1 VTATLAPLLAAVAV
15 TAAAPLASAAPAY
28 SKYERETI
36 AEAAET
42 LRVRIDPAPEGKLI
56 EGVVLRPLD
65 VLEPRDPLPEFLIDF
80 LNVFHA
86 TSRPPTI
93 TRELVIGEGDRWS
106 QRLVD
111 ESARNLRGVRQL
123 SLVLCVPLVGSAPDR
138 VRLLVITKDIWS
150 LRLNSDFRIANGQ
163 LEELLLAPSEEN
175 LGGLHHSAGLRFE
188 LEPDTLTFGASYK
201 VPRISTSRL
210 EAYLLANVI
219 VGRESGQV
227 EGTSGLFS
235 YGQPLWSTQAEWEY
249 VTTLKWRREKTR
261 YFNGLEPLLFDADA
275 TVEDDRIPIAWDTD
289 ELAASF
295 AFTRSFGQGVKHDVS
310 FGVEAS
316 RRAYRPFDLDPF
328 DRAAAREFVDSQ
340 LPLSDT
346 RIYPYVGYASYSTDF
361 SSYVDLNTL
370 ALQED
375 YREGHDLYVRS
386 YPVVEA
392 FGSSRSYIGTAAGA
406 AYTVRMGDGLARAY
420 AQGLIEAAPERVYDA
435 SMSGGLRLASPQF
448 GFARLVADG
457 LFLQRFEN
465 YLNRR
470 SSLGGDTRLRGY
482 PSGAYR
488 GDNIVAYNLEL
499 RTRPLDVWTI
509 QLGAAAFF
517 DSGAAFDH
525 GESPDFRQSVGT
537 GIRLV
542 FPQLERTVMRVDW
555 ALPLETDPAVG
566 VDTILPGRF
575 IVTFSQAFGMP
586 AISPPTALD

>member
-1 VTATLAPLLAAVAV
+1 M
-15 TAAAPLASAAPAY
+15 
-28 SKYERETI
+28 
-36 AEAAET
+36 
-42 LRVRIDPAPEGKLI
+42 
-56 EGVVLRPLD
+56 LRPLD
-65 VLEPRDPLPEFLIDF
+65 VLETRDPLPEFLIDF

-86 TSRPPTI
+86 TSRPNTI
-93 TRELVIGEGDRWS
+93 LRELLVQKGDRWS
-106 QRLVD
+106 QREVD
-111 ESARNLRGVRQL
+111 ESARNLRSVRQL

-210 EAYLLANVI
+210 EAYVLANII
-219 VGRESGQV
+219 VGRETGDV

-235 YGQPLWSTQAEWEY
+235 YGQPLWSTEAEWEY
-249 VTTLKWRREKTR
+249 TTTIRWRRDKTR
-261 YFNGLEPLLFDADA
+261 FFNGLEPLRYDAEVTA
-275 TVEDDRIPIAWDTD
+275 EDDRIPIAWDTD
-289 ELAASF
+289 ELAAAF
-295 AFTRSFGQGVKHDVS
+295 AFVRSFGRGVKHDVS

-316 RRAYRPFDLDPF
+316 RRAYRPFDLSRF
-328 DRAAAREFVDSQ
+328 DGAAAREFVDRQ

-346 RIYPYVGYASYSTDF
+346 RIYPYVGYAGYSTDF

-375 YREGHDLYVRS
+375 YREGHDLYVKS

-392 FGSSRSYIGTAAGA
+392 FGSTRSFIGTAAGA
-406 AYTVRMGDGLARAY
+406 AYTVRLGDGLARAY
-420 AQGLIEAAPERVYDA
+420 AQGLVEAAPERVYDA

-465 YLNRR
+465 FLNRR

-488 GDNIVAYNLEL
+488 GENLVAFNLEL
-499 RTRPLDVWTI
+499 RTRPLDAWTI

-517 DSGAAFDH
+517 DSGAAYDRD
-525 GESPDFRQSVGT
+525 ESPELRQSVGT

-586 AISPPTALD
+586 SISPPSVVE